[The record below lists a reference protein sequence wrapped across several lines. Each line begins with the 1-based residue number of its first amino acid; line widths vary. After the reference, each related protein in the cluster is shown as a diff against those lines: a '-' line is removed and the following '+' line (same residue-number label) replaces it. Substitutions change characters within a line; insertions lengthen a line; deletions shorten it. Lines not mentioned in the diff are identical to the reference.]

1 MANNVQN
8 IKIEP
13 CNVLWQ
19 IEEQWIVKTIA
30 DVASNLQNQWFK
42 VFLNET
48 QWKHVWYNVA
58 TLGVDPAPAGSQGG
72 IVVAIAANATASA
85 VATATASAVD
95 GDTAFVAT
103 ASGDEVTITNAT
115 PGQVGEMVDG
125 AATTGFTFTQTQDGG
140 DLDLGYLDGDIEM
153 SFEESQLDI
162 NSHQTGL
169 TPLAS
174 LRQGLVN
181 EITLTM
187 KEVSNVAKLREII
200 LGTAGGTDTPSGG
213 TEVFGWGTASLGGNT
228 IVKSRRVILH
238 PVNAGSSKAK
248 DICFWKGYALP
259 DSLVISGENP
269 RQLALTFKSYKD
281 DSKPEAINQWV
292 IGDWSQ
298 YLPGA

>member
-13 CNVLWQ
+13 CNAFWQ

-42 VFLNET
+42 VFINET

-95 GDTAFVAT
+95 GDTAFIAT

-140 DLDLGYLDGDIEM
+140 DLELGYLDGDIEL
-153 SFEESQLDI
+153 SFEETQLDI
-162 NSHQTGL
+162 NSHQTGV

-181 EITLTM
+181 EVTLTM

-228 IVKSRRVILH
+228 IVKSRRLILH
-238 PVNAGSSKAK
+238 PVNVGSSKAK
-248 DICFWKGYALP
+248 DICFWKSYALP

-281 DSKPEAINQWV
+281 DSKPEAINQWAL
-292 IGDWSQ
+292 GDWSQ